1 MSDEQK
7 PAAVTR
13 AEFYP
18 VISIIYMLLAFLFLG
33 RIKQLENDTLQ
44 LIAHYLFFLASV
56 GSSFA
61 FSFFA
66 IRERRRG
73 KSGK

>member
-33 RIKQLENDTLQ
+33 RIINWRMTP
-44 LIAHYLFFLASV
+44 
-56 GSSFA
+56 
-61 FSFFA
+61 FS
-66 IRERRRG
+66 
-73 KSGK
+73 